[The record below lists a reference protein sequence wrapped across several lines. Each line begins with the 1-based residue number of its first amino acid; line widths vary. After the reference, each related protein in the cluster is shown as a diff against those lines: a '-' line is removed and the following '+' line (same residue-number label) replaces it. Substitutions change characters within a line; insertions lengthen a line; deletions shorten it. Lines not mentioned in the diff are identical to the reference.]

1 MVGLGCRE
9 EAKECMGVLLHIFFS
24 SLQLLHPYMPFVTE
38 EIWQA
43 LSEGKGGSIMTSDW
57 PALASEKDQ
66 ATRADFAIFQD
77 AVRAVRNIRAE
88 QQVPVNKK
96 ISALFMIESENSDLR
111 SKILSEEKALQFL
124 CKIEDLKIIEREAA
138 GALSSEEHVETI
150 VNDNLII
157 YIPLAGLV
165 DAEQEI
171 SRLQRQAAKIQ
182 KDLDTLEGRLGSPSF
197 VEKAPKKVVDETKGK
212 RDDLAQQL
220 EMVKGR
226 LEVLAAGGKV
236 AA

>member
-1 MVGLGCRE
+1 M
-9 EAKECMGVLLHIFFS
+9 
-24 SLQLLHPYMPFVTE
+24 
-38 EIWQA
+38 
-43 LSEGKGGSIMTSDW
+43 
-57 PALASEKDQ
+57 
-66 ATRADFAIFQD
+66 
-77 AVRAVRNIRAE
+77 
-88 QQVPVNKK
+88 
-96 ISALFMIESENSDLR
+96 
-111 SKILSEEKALQFL
+111 
-124 CKIEDLKIIEREAA
+124 
-138 GALSSEEHVETI
+138 
-150 VNDNLII
+150 NDNFII